1 MAGWRDRDPGEQSP
15 QGIMALTYMLH
26 CFQDFDFV
34 HHSTTNLR
42 LGERERERE
51 RMGNRELRESA
62 EADTGISLKSVSVGG
77 RLISCK

>member
-1 MAGWRDRDPGEQSP
+1 MEGEGAGEQSP

-51 RMGNRELRESA
+51 WE
-62 EADTGISLKSVSVGG
+62 IVS
-77 RLISCK
+77 